1 MLGENHL
8 LTTDFPEFKEMIQTL
23 CEQDNQF
30 KQENSRYSLLDK
42 EIRELELSNTPIS
55 DDEMHKLKHDR
66 SVLKDALY
74 ARLKQMPA

>member
-8 LTTDFPEFKEMIQTL
+8 LTTDFPEFTDTIKTL
-23 CEQDNQF
+23 CEQDSQF
-30 KQENSRYSLLDK
+30 QQENSRYTLLDK

-66 SVLKDALY
+66 STLKDALY